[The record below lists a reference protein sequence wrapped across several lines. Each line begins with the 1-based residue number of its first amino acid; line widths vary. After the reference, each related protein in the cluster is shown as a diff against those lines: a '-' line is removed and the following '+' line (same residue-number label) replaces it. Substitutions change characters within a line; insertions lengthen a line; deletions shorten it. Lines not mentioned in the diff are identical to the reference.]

1 MDRSER
7 GVYRISCRA
16 SSSQCSICTAVARAV
31 IRLQRPFPAAGGGCA
46 PYAIYLIV
54 ALPPCAAGLLVAPQ
68 IQSIGEDRLCCGPAA
83 CAAST
88 QGQVLAAGSFQHQ
101 AILLIMHL
109 RKGIICAQNLG
120 TDPRVNARS
129 TPSRFGYQPDSLSR
143 CCQTVHFSLRNG
155 ENASY
160 LNRVEYR
167 LSAKCGAGEEQ
178 QLLRRI
184 GGLEVLGWISLSKA
198 GGLRHADGLSQAV
211 AVR

>member
-16 SSSQCSICTAVARAV
+16 SSSKCSTCTAVARAV
-31 IRLQRPFPAAGGGCA
+31 IRLQRLFPSGCA

-54 ALPPCAAGLLVAPQ
+54 ALPLCAAGLLVAPE
-68 IQSIGEDRLCCGPAA
+68 IESIGEDRLCCWPAA

-88 QGQVLAAGSFQHQ
+88 QGQDLAAGSFQYQ
-101 AILLIMHL
+101 TVLLIMHL
-109 RKGIICAQNLG
+109 CKGIICAQNLG
-120 TDPRVNARS
+120 TDPRVNAR
-129 TPSRFGYQPDSLSR
+129 PIPPYFGYQPDSLSR
-143 CCQTVHFSLRNG
+143 CCQIAHLGLRNG

-167 LSAKCGAGEEQ
+167 LSAKCGAGEQQ

-184 GGLEVLGWISLSKA
+184 GG
-198 GGLRHADGLSQAV
+198 
-211 AVR
+211 